1 MIAQLGHAWKV
12 EKSNEKMTSFAG
24 LPMLTELAHRSKLI
38 RDLDAISGIWER
50 QGKYRT
56 SDYVMSLAL
65 TLIAGGES
73 LEDTRLL
80 REDGGL
86 QGWLWENL
94 PAPNS
99 LGEFLRRHGHR
110 TISRMGRVN
119 ARQVRRLLAR
129 QRRGDV
135 TLDIDSSLVE
145 ADKKEA
151 QKTYKGFDGY
161 NPLLAWLDE
170 PNVFLSGV
178 FRPGNSSPQSHLRSL
193 VAQCRRLLPQ
203 GIKLRLRS
211 DSAGYNA
218 EVLRYCDQY
227 GIEFSITA
235 DLDAA
240 VMASIEAIPDEKWQL
255 VIRGE
260 ESFLLAETVHV
271 MGHKS
276 KHERLP
282 AFRLIVTK
290 KLSGQLVLFKNPI
303 KHRAIITSLPETM
316 STLEVLDHH
325 NDRGRMEKAIGEL
338 KEGFGLDRLPC
349 GQLMANAAFLQV
361 CLIAYN
367 LVQTF
372 KNVALPKGWEKFE
385 VKNLRFRLLCRAAKI
400 VSHAGYMVT
409 KLRDFAFFDVFEQ
422 ARWAVLSP
430 TIAPT
435 CG

>member
-1 MIAQLGHAWKV
+1 
-12 EKSNEKMTSFAG
+12 
-24 LPMLTELAHRSKLI
+24 
-38 RDLDAISGIWER
+38 
-50 QGKYRT
+50 
-56 SDYVMSLAL
+56 
-65 TLIAGGES
+65 
-73 LEDTRLL
+73 
-80 REDGGL
+80 
-86 QGWLWENL
+86 
-94 PAPNS
+94 
-99 LGEFLRRHGHR
+99 
-110 TISRMGRVN
+110 
-119 ARQVRRLLAR
+119 
-129 QRRGDV
+129 V

-161 NPLLAWLDE
+161 YPLLAWLDE

-178 FRPGNSSPQSHLRSL
+178 FRPGNSSPQSHLPSL
-193 VAQCRRLLPQ
+193 VAQCRRLLSQ

-211 DSAGYNA
+211 DSAAYNA
-218 EVLRYCDQY
+218 EVLRYCDKQ

-235 DLDAA
+235 DLDVA

-282 AFRLIVTK
+282 AFRLIVTR
-290 KLSGQLVLFKNPI
+290 KLSGQLELFKNPI
-303 KHRAIITSLPETM
+303 KHRAIVTSLPETM

-338 KEGFGLDRLPC
+338 KDGFGLDRLPC
-349 GQLMANAAFLQV
+349 GQLLANAAFLQV

-372 KNVALPKGWEKFE
+372 KDVALPKGWKKFE
-385 VKNLRFRLLCRAAKI
+385 VKNLRFRLLCRAAKL

-409 KLRDFAFFDVFEQ
+409 KLQEDVPGLVEK
-422 ARWAVLSP
+422 S
-430 TIAPT
+430 
-435 CG
+435 